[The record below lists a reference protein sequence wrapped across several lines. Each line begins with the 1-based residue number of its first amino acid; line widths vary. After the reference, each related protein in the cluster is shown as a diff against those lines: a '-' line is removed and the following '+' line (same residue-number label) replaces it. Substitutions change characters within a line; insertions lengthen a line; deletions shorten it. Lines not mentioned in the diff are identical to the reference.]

1 MQTEDSSTE
10 DEDSS
15 PNSVS
20 LSHRTSEL
28 IEQQALRSPPELITS
43 VLASIS
49 GIQNVPGATTVELRR
64 PEARG
69 VVEVKTQGG
78 RRKPEEFQSV
88 QLRIDSGVARMTL
101 NRPDHNLLNEA
112 MLREMSDGISFVG
125 HREDVKLIVLDSA
138 CKVFCGGID
147 IGEYTSERVFQM
159 LDAFH
164 SVFSG
169 ILQTSKPVLCVVN
182 GPAIGGGAE
191 LAAFGDLVVATPKAR
206 FAQPEITIGVFPPLA
221 STILPFLVGPKV
233 ALELVLLGE
242 PVTAERALELGL
254 VNRLVPENQ
263 LEATVNDLIARLT
276 THSGP
281 VLTMAK
287 KAILG
292 GMGLS
297 LRDGLRNSMDI
308 FLNEL
313 YRLEDAQ
320 EGLRA
325 LVEKRKPNWKNR

>member
-1 MQTEDSSTE
+1 MVEPVNLEEFVT
-10 DEDSS
+10 
-15 PNSVS
+15 
-20 LSHRTSEL
+20 R
-28 IEQQALRSPPELITS
+28 PER
-43 VLASIS
+43 
-49 GIQNVPGATTVELRR
+49 RR
-64 PEARG
+64 PEAF
-69 VVEVKTQGG
+69 
-78 RRKPEEFQSV
+78 EFV
-88 QLRIDSGVARMTL
+88 NVRLDGGVARMTL
-101 NRPDHNLLNEA
+101 NRPEHNLLNEG
-112 MLREMSDGISFVG
+112 MLRELADGIAFAG
-125 HREDVKLIVLDSA
+125 EREDIKLIVIDSA

-147 IGEYTSERVFQM
+147 IGEYTSQRVFQM

-164 SVFSG
+164 AAFAGMLEVG
-169 ILQTSKPVLCVVN
+169 KPVVCVIN

-221 STILPFLVGPKV
+221 STILPFLVGPKT
-233 ALELVLLGE
+233 ALELVLTGE
-242 PVTAERALELGL
+242 AVTAERALELGM
-254 VNRLVPENQ
+254 VNRLVPEAQ
-263 LEATVNDLIARLT
+263 LDATVNDLIARIT
-276 THSGP
+276 AHSGP

-297 LRDGLRNSMDI
+297 LRDGLKHSMNI

-313 YRLEDAQ
+313 YRLEDSQ